1 MGLPQEPIEISVAQ
15 IEELSRK
22 LSNLRHDVNN
32 HLSLII
38 AAIELI
44 RYKPEMLERMTATVT
59 AQPPR
64 ITEAVNSFSAAFEQ
78 ALGIT
83 RP

>member
-1 MGLPQEPIEISVAQ
+1 MGLPQEPVEISVAQ

-38 AAIELI
+38 AANELI

-64 ITEAVNSFSAAFEQ
+64 ITEAINVFSAAFEQ
-78 ALGIT
+78 ALAIT

>member
-1 MGLPQEPIEISVAQ
+1 MGLPQQPVEISVAQ

-22 LSNLRHDVNN
+22 LSNLRHDINN

-38 AAIELI
+38 AATELI
-44 RYKPEMLERMTATVT
+44 RYKPEMLERMTETVT

-64 ITEAVNSFSAAFEQ
+64 ITEAINKFSAAFEQ
-78 ALGIT
+78 ALAIT